1 MRAGLE
7 MLAEVERLT
16 PYAEALYG
24 RRLRIGMGIH
34 TGEVV
39 VGAVGAAG
47 QQRVTAIGD
56 AVNVASRIE
65 AATKVTGTNL
75 LISAA
80 TEREARAQV
89 QVQRRFRIALAG
101 KRGEY
106 DLYEVAAAHD
116 ERVVLYAPA
125 TAPEAEDANSVVGV
139 AGLP

>member
-1 MRAGLE
+1 MLE
-7 MLAEVERLT
+7 TVERFT
-16 PYAEALYG
+16 PYVEALYG
-24 RRLRIGMGIH
+24 RRMRIGIGIH

-39 VGAVGAAG
+39 VGAAS

-65 AATKVTGTNL
+65 AATKSTGANL

-89 QVQRRFRIALAG
+89 QVQRRFRVALAG

-106 DLYEVAAAHD
+106 DLYEVAAPHD
-116 ERVVLYAPA
+116 ERVVLKKF
-125 TAPEAEDANSVVGV
+125 DNQIR
-139 AGLP
+139 